1 MLKRLIRSLLVLQLV
16 FMSMVTAIPQVLA
29 YSNYNDCVQGESISF
44 APNGNLSD
52 SDLTAIQSA
61 CRTEFPARTSSAP
74 RATTQSSRPRTTTSN
89 SPAPSTSVSAAPA
102 ASSSS
107 VPSVRTSTS
116 SNPSVS
122 PEVSASTAPQ
132 SQSSSNASTT
142 TPRPYGG
149 FVNDSRGLPALDPQ
163 QYVNAYQGTAFSRLT
178 STRDAFGFLTSFA
191 LSFIGMVAIMFLI
204 YAGFVYITANGEQA
218 KIDKAKKLIWGTIIG
233 ILIVFSV
240 YAVVAT
246 LLNISAAVNPG
257 LNIGPLNV
265 GPGGTTLRLP

>member
-1 MLKRLIRSLLVLQLV
+1 
-16 FMSMVTAIPQVLA
+16 MSMVTAIPQVLA

-191 LSFIGMVAIMFLI
+191 LSFIGMVAIMFFDLCRI
-204 YAGFVYITANGEQA
+204 CLYHSQ
-218 KIDKAKKLIWGTIIG
+218 W
-233 ILIVFSV
+233 
-240 YAVVAT
+240 
-246 LLNISAAVNPG
+246 
-257 LNIGPLNV
+257 
-265 GPGGTTLRLP
+265 

>member
-1 MLKRLIRSLLVLQLV
+1 MLKKMVLSLQILPLVAVVLTTV
-16 FMSMVTAIPQVLA
+16 IPLA
-29 YSNYNDCVQGESISF
+29 AAYTSYDDCIGQQSVAL
-44 APNGNLSD
+44 APNGGLSDAELTRIETGCAAEFPNQANNSNLS
-52 SDLTAIQSA
+52 A
-61 CRTEFPARTSSAP
+61 
-74 RATTQSSRPRTTTSN
+74 
-89 SPAPSTSVSAAPA
+89 SVRGRNP
-102 ASSSS
+102 S
-107 VPSVRTSTS
+107 VPPSAGSSTV
-116 SNPSVS
+116 PSVS
-122 PEVSASTAPQ
+122 PNPNSSTAAT
-132 SQSSSNASTT
+132 STVGSSSSPSVSPSSSSTNTNASTT
-142 TPRPYGG
+142 APRPYGG
-149 FVNDSRGLPALDPQ
+149 FINDSRGVPTLDPQ
-163 QYVNAYQGTAFSRLT
+163 QYVNAYQGASFSRLT

-240 YAVVAT
+240 YALIAT